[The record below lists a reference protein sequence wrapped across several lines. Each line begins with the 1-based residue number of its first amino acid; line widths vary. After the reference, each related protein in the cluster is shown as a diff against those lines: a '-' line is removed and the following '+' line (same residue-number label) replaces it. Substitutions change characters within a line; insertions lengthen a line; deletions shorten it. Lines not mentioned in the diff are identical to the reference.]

1 MVLDQIAQLCLSHFL
16 CRFDPKSRKRLTKE
30 VVREVALEFYS
41 SEKVDEFIDYRL
53 AKFQTMLVEEFNQRL
68 ADKRPLRFQIADDA
82 GIGKI
87 VAGNHLKKLAREIR
101 FQNSLHRTS
110 AADFEKLAAI
120 VLRVLGCQEVFS
132 TPSSHDQ
139 GVDAFGYQSLVE
151 PTPYGVTH
159 GLTWIAQAKH
169 YMSTQVTT
177 GDVRELVG
185 SKELLVAKVF
195 STVDERYKELRLRS
209 YAPTAVALVTTEE
222 IPSTVRRL
230 ADRAGVFV
238 FASSDLFYLL
248 GPSLK
253 KKYTVAAVRGLVRKE
268 AKTIRTLT

>member
-1 MVLDQIAQLCLSHFL
+1 MLDQIAQLCLSHFL
-16 CRFDPKSRKRLTKE
+16 CQFDPKSRKRLTQD
-30 VVREVALEFYS
+30 VVREVALEVYS
-41 SEKVDEFIDYRL
+41 PDKVNEFIDYHL
-53 AKFQTMLVEEFNQRL
+53 TKFQATLVEEFNQRL
-68 ADKRPLRFQIADDA
+68 ADKRPLRFQIADDG

-87 VAGNHLKKLAREIR
+87 VAGNQQKKVAQEIR

-120 VLRVLGCQEVFS
+120 VLRTLGCQEVFS

-139 GVDAFGYQSLVE
+139 GVDAFGYQNLVQ

-159 GLTWIAQAKH
+159 GLTWVAQAKH
-169 YMSTQVTT
+169 YRATQVTT

-209 YAPTAVALVTTEE
+209 YAPIAVALITTEE
-222 IPSTVRRL
+222 IPTTVRRL
-230 ADRAGVFV
+230 ADGAGVFV

-248 GPSLK
+248 RPSLK
-253 KKYTVAAVRGLVRKE
+253 RKYTVAAVRALVKKE
-268 AKTIRTLT
+268 TTTIRTLT

>member
-1 MVLDQIAQLCLSHFL
+1 MLDQIAQLCLSYFL
-16 CRFDPKSRKRLTKE
+16 CQFDPKSKKRRTKDI
-30 VVREVALEFYS
+30 VREVALEVYS
-41 SEKVDEFIDYRL
+41 PDKVNEFIDYHL
-53 AKFQTMLVEEFNQRL
+53 AKFQTMLVEEFNERFALQ
-68 ADKRPLRFQIADDA
+68 RPLRFQISDA
-82 GIGKI
+82 
-87 VAGNHLKKLAREIR
+87 AGVGTVVSGYQPKKLPKEIS

-110 AADFEKLAAI
+110 PDDFEKLAAI
-120 VLRVLGCQEVFS
+120 VLRILGCKDVFS

-139 GVDAFGYQSLVE
+139 GVDAFGLQVLVQ

-169 YMSTQVTT
+169 YKATQITT
-177 GDVRELVG
+177 GNIRELVG
-185 SKELLVAKVF
+185 SKELIVAKVF

-209 YAPTAVALVTTEE
+209 YAPIAIALVTTEE

-230 ADRAGVFV
+230 AEGAGVFV

-253 KKYTVAAVRGLVRKE
+253 KYTVTALRALIKKEVR
-268 AKTIRTLT
+268 TIPTLN

>member
-1 MVLDQIAQLCLSHFL
+1 MLDQIAQLCLSHFL
-16 CRFDPKSRKRLTKE
+16 CQFDPKSRKRLTQD
-30 VVREVALEFYS
+30 VVREVALKVYS
-41 SEKVDEFIDYRL
+41 QEKVDEFIDYRL
-53 AKFQTMLVEEFNQRL
+53 TKFQTTLVEEFNQRL
-68 ADKRPLRFQIADDA
+68 ADRRPLRFQIADDA
-82 GIGKI
+82 GIGKT
-87 VAGNHLKKLAREIR
+87 VTGNQRKKLAKEIR
-101 FQNSLHRTS
+101 FQNSLHRIS
-110 AADFEKLAAI
+110 ATDFEKLAAI

-139 GVDAFGYQSLVE
+139 GADAFGYQSLVQA
-151 PTPYGVTH
+151 TPYGVTH

-177 GDVRELVG
+177 GDVRELIG

-222 IPSTVRRL
+222 IPTTVRRL
-230 ADRAGVFV
+230 ADGAGVFV

-248 GPSLK
+248 GASLK
-253 KKYTVAAVRGLVRKE
+253 KKFTVTAVRAFINKE